1 MKSRLALVVICL
13 ALLPIPALAHAHLAE
28 STPADGSVLKMPPT
42 YFLLKFSE
50 DAHLT
55 ALSLRREGESIA
67 QKIAPLPTAASK
79 SFSIPAPK
87 LSSGSFTLSYRVV
100 AADDNHLS
108 TGTIR
113 FRLSPAP

>member
-1 MKSRLALVVICL
+1 MKSRHALVILCL
-13 ALLPIPALAHAHLAE
+13 ALLPVPALAHAHLAAA
-28 STPADGSVLKMPPT
+28 TPADGSVLTVPPSL
-42 YFLLKFSE
+42 FLLKFSE
-50 DAHLT
+50 EAHLT
-55 ALSLRREGESIA
+55 ALSLRREGESKA

-87 LSSGSFTLSYRVV
+87 LSAGSFSLTYRVV